1 MRYLRLAFALALS
14 LFAVF
19 PVQSQTKRITA
30 SEAKDHVGERATVC
44 GQLASTRYADRTKG
58 QPTFLNLDAAYPN
71 QTFTIVIWGS
81 DRSKFGE
88 PETKYRD
95 KRVCATGMIKTYRGV
110 PEIEAHD
117 PSDIEIQ
124 K

>member
-1 MRYLRLAFALALS
+1 MRNFRFVFALLFS
-14 LFAVF
+14 LFAVL
-19 PVQSQTKRITA
+19 PAQSQTKRITA
-30 SEAKDHVGERATVC
+30 SEAKDHIGERATVC
-44 GQLASTRYADRTKG
+44 GRVASTRYAYRTKS

-71 QTFTIVIWGS
+71 QIFTIVIWGS
-81 DRSKFGE
+81 DRAKFGE
-88 PETKYRD
+88 PENNYRD
-95 KRVCATGMIKTYRGV
+95 KSMCATGMIKSYRGT